1 MHFRLLLLALVLV
14 AVAGK
19 LVQLGITREG
29 VGPFEYLTLALLVT
43 LLLQSA
49 STPVALGPWRSSASA
64 DAASASSVSGGQR
77 SSTNLTSQRRAAR
90 S

>member
-1 MHFRLLLLALVLV
+1 MTEDCGGENILVMRVRPLLVALVLV

-29 VGPFEYLTLALLVT
+29 VGPFEYVTLALIVA

-49 STPVALGPWRSSASA
+49 FRLS
-64 DAASASSVSGGQR
+64 
-77 SSTNLTSQRRAAR
+77 RRGFGR
-90 S
+90 V